1 MKTCSLQDTGIWK
14 YVEELL
20 DTASPTKML
29 VNLCCLSAATS
40 AVLTNDT
47 TCLMLTP
54 LVMNLCRRRGAQST
68 LPFLMAVAT
77 SSNIGSSLTIIGN
90 PQNALIASISPGMGF
105 LTFMKDML
113 LPVLL
118 GLFLNTV
125 ALWCYFRKSLVFEN
139 PEVPEIRDVEVA
151 LPETNR
157 CLQAIYVVAVGGV
170 VLAMIVGW
178 MWLGAN
184 GWERWDLAL
193 MAFGF
198 INMENSMME
207 YSQGCHCALCT
218 FKSTPPRVCPTNS
231 ENLNLRGMFRHT
243 RTTIKANHPAFYAI
257 ETVRCNPEVCPPWNC
272 GRVA

>member
-1 MKTCSLQDTGIWK
+1 MVCKAVVARVTLLHFAVTSTSILTLLQDTGIWK

-20 DTASPTKML
+20 DTASPTKL
-29 VNLCCLSAATS
+29 LLNLCWLSAATS

-54 LVMNLCRRRGAQST
+54 LVLNLCKKRGAQST

-118 GLFLNTV
+118 GLSLNTV

-139 PEVPEIRDVEVA
+139 PEVEPEIQDVESAV
-151 LPETNR
+151 PETSR
-157 CLQAIYVVAVGGV
+157 CWQAVYAVAVGSV
-170 VLAMIVGW
+170 VFAMIVGW
-178 MWLGAN
+178 MRLGFWLEAF
-184 GWERWDLAL
+184 EQL
-193 MAFGF
+193 MFWLCFCRVLVLSNFFG
-198 INMENSMME
+198 MP
-207 YSQGCHCALCT
+207 G
-218 FKSTPPRVCPTNS
+218 VTNHR
-231 ENLNLRGMFRHT
+231 N
-243 RTTIKANHPAFYAI
+243 
-257 ETVRCNPEVCPPWNC
+257 EVH
-272 GRVA
+272 